1 MECCKQLS
9 EHKCNTVTMFQSK
22 TIQIG
27 DPPMMTFG
35 LKGCTAVAVIRGK
48 TARLYHCDPALFTLE
63 NVKVKAG
70 DVITVKTPSKFV
82 KRDDGK
88 WDSVSNATADA
99 YIKKWRLIAKSVNIV
114 LYSTVF
120 GGSSK
125 PNTRQ
130 MVVYSGPD
138 GFKVKAY

>member
-9 EHKCNTVTMFQSK
+9 EHRCNTVTMFQSK

-48 TARLYHCDPALFTLE
+48 TARLYHCDTVSFQLE
-63 NVKVKAG
+63 NVEVIYG
-70 DVITVKTPSKFV
+70 DEITIKTPSKFV

-88 WDSVSNATADA
+88 WDSASNATADA

-114 LYSTVF
+114 LYSTIIGF
-120 GGSSK
+120 DEP

-130 MVVYSGPD
+130 MVVCSGPD
-138 GFKVKAY
+138 GFNVKT